1 MNQSAHKTE
10 LPIDYDVIEAF
21 FFAYRDFI
29 ADPDLTLKQ
38 YGFGRAHHR
47 VLHFVHRKEGL
58 TVAELLGILNIT
70 KQSLAKVLK
79 QLIQSG
85 FIKQETSFEDRRQRH
100 LYTTQKGLDLT
111 LELSQR
117 QTERI
122 NIALAKMAPKDRDIV
137 LDFLKNM
144 VDN

>member
-1 MNQSAHKTE
+1 MDKNDQNKDLS
-10 LPIDYDVIEAF
+10 IDYDVIEAF

-29 ADPDLTLKQ
+29 ADPDLLLKE

-58 TVAELLGILNIT
+58 TVAELLSILKIT

-100 LYTTQKGLDLT
+100 LYTTEQG
-111 LELSQR
+111 LELILKLSIR

-122 NIALAKMAPKDRDIV
+122 NIALNKMNPKDRDIV
-137 LDFLKNM
+137 LEFLKNM